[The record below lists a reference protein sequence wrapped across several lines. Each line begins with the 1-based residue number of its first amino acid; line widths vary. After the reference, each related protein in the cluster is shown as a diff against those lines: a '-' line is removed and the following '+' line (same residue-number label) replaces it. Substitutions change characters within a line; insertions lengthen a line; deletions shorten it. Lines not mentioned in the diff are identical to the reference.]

1 MSAVPGPLPPV
12 IVFLFYAVYVLPT
25 ILLSILLY
33 FHAEKKGDEDVRK
46 AAYFGLAYSLVAWL
60 LSLLVLPIYLVCI
73 SNFILIFGVLLW
85 LAIRHE
91 E

>member
-1 MSAVPGPLPPV
+1 MSAVPGPLSPV
-12 IVFLFYAVYVLPT
+12 IVLLFHAVYVLPT

-46 AAYFGLAYSLVAWL
+46 AAYFGLAYGLATWL
-60 LSLLVLPIYLVCI
+60 LSLLIPLMFVF
-73 SNFILIFGVLLW
+73 NFIFVLGVLLW